1 MCFGFTSIDLENVYF
16 AGSADGGETWTD
28 GAGWI
33 FDSPPELPDI
43 DGCGD
48 GRFMGTMVPS
58 YLASDGS
65 VMAKVEI
72 TDAIDTDNGYTA
84 MSWDW
89 YDVGAGYT
97 NFIDMAVGGYTA
109 ADPSENEWAFG
120 GFSIIGDH
128 GELGSQSGFFSY
140 QNSEGGNA
148 WIYTLADNPGDFN
161 GCESTSMDIDQ
172 GTLYSYA
179 VYTYD
184 NEGAMDI
191 YVFIMDF
198 GQWGEYSG
206 SPIHENAFEAF
217 ISSSGDDANL
227 DVSALN
233 DNVIIVSERDGD
245 IIGYY
250 SGNGLNN
257 IEETTIETGAENPR
271 IVHTDENTAICTF
284 IKNDILYSSTTEDG
298 GASWSSPT
306 QISGPE
312 EVVTGD
318 ICGFGAVYESEDIVY
333 FAPVDASIPIIEIG
347 TVSGGIGVSAI
358 IKNTGSGD
366 ATDVSYSISATGG
379 ILGKINKVDSGT
391 ITVTAG
397 GQETISLP
405 MLIGLGKVTIDVT
418 AGSASETVQGTQIL
432 VYTMI

>member
-1 MCFGFTSIDLENVYF
+1 
-16 AGSADGGETWTD
+16 
-28 GAGWI
+28 
-33 FDSPPELPDI
+33 
-43 DGCGD
+43 
-48 GRFMGTMVPS
+48 
-58 YLASDGS
+58 
-65 VMAKVEI
+65 
-72 TDAIDTDNGYTA
+72 
-84 MSWDW
+84 MSWGW

-271 IVHTDENTAICTF
+271 IFHTDENTAICTF

-318 ICGFGAVYESEDIVY
+318 ICGFGAVYEVRRY
-333 FAPVDASIPIIEIG
+333 R
-347 TVSGGIGVSAI
+347 
-358 IKNTGSGD
+358 
-366 ATDVSYSISATGG
+366 
-379 ILGKINKVDSGT
+379 ILCTSRC
-391 ITVTAG
+391 
-397 GQETISLP
+397 
-405 MLIGLGKVTIDVT
+405 
-418 AGSASETVQGTQIL
+418 
-432 VYTMI
+432 